1 LHSIKSQ
8 QEEFS
13 VFPTA
18 TKILIAD
25 DMMTMRKIILK
36 NCKDLGFTDF
46 VEAVDGQVA
55 WAKLNEMTD
64 IGLVISDWN
73 MPNCTGLDLLKR
85 VRADSRYK
93 NLPFMLVTA
102 ESEREQ
108 VAEALKAGVD
118 NYVIKPF
125 TADSLR
131 QKMGETFAKAQARGK

>member
-1 LHSIKSQ
+1 M
-8 QEEFS
+8 
-13 VFPTA
+13 FPPS

-25 DMMTMRKIILK
+25 DMMTMRKIIVK

-46 VEAVDGQVA
+46 VEAVDGQAA

-64 IGLVISDWN
+64 IGLIISDWN

-85 VRADSRYK
+85 VRADSRFK

-118 NYVIKPF
+118 QYVIKPF

-131 QKMGETFAKAQARGK
+131 QKMGETFTKASARGK